1 VSIAEGANN
10 ALRYRNAELCSLRN
24 SLFRIGM
31 VCELFPL
38 SPKNF
43 FMAEINVQTKKQS
56 SSSWLWIIIVLAIV
70 AAVAYFLMRNNDT
83 VENKVENATSQAMI
97 VEKNNLLVYS

>member
-1 VSIAEGANN
+1 
-10 ALRYRNAELCSLRN
+10 
-24 SLFRIGM
+24 
-31 VCELFPL
+31 
-38 SPKNF
+38 
-43 FMAEINVQTKKQS
+43 MAEINVQTKKQS